1 LRLRDEIERQREV
14 MGEAVGAALGEVSD
28 KTLDRAEKAIKEI
41 QGELNSLVARQYR
54 VDALASDVR
63 SRSPSAAKAELRR
76 WRKDTEPV
84 EEKRARQQTREQQ
97 EPKEDPMLALVAD
110 TERERDDA
118 RKHAEDLRG
127 LLGRVLDEVEDL
139 APELRET
146 IMKTLAE

>member
-1 LRLRDEIERQREV
+1 
-14 MGEAVGAALGEVSD
+14 
-28 KTLDRAEKAIKEI
+28 
-41 QGELNSLVARQYR
+41 
-54 VDALASDVR
+54 
-63 SRSPSAAKAELRR
+63 
-76 WRKDTEPV
+76 
-84 EEKRARQQTREQQ
+84 
-97 EPKEDPMLALVAD
+97 MLALVAE

>member
-1 LRLRDEIERQREV
+1 
-14 MGEAVGAALGEVSD
+14 M
-28 KTLDRAEKAIKEI
+28 
-41 QGELNSLVARQYR
+41 
-54 VDALASDVR
+54 R

-97 EPKEDPMLALVAD
+97 EPKEDPMLALVAE